1 MPCSAASTSNCSRT
15 AGAMR
20 ILNQQESADQVEKIT
35 GILFEMVN
43 LLAEDLKAPRF
54 MRAESGSVMMSGE
67 AVPGIH

>member
-1 MPCSAASTSNCSRT
+1 
-15 AGAMR
+15 
-20 ILNQQESADQVEKIT
+20 VEKIT

-54 MRAESGSVMMSGE
+54 MRAESGLVMMSGE